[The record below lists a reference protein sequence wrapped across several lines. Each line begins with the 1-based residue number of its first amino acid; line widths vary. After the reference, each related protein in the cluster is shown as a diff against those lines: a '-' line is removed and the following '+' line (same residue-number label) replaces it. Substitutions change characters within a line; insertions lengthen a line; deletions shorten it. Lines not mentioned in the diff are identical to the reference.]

1 MHQLTTTFVR
11 RLRDRD
17 EAAWFELW
25 QVFGPV
31 LRAQLSR
38 WGGGRIGVETI
49 RDLSQETLATLSR
62 SIERFDPERGVRF
75 STWLLAIARHV
86 LGDELDRRGAAK
98 RGSGRRAMSLGDRDP
113 VSDLHVD
120 AAYERRM
127 FEAKVHAAIRR
138 TESESVFVAFQ
149 VYRMRIFDGRTGRL
163 VAEQLDMSEAT
174 ISRHLQSIRIVL
186 REALENVVAQWSFT
200 PEERAEISRA
210 GLAGDD
216 RLFDEALAEIYHSH
230 EARRRA
236 EDAEA
241 RSAGVS

>member
-11 RLRDRD
+11 RLRDQD

-38 WGGGRIGVETI
+38 WGAGRIGVETI
-49 RDLSQETLATLSR
+49 RDLSQETLATLSK

-75 STWLLAIARHV
+75 STWLLAIAKHV

-98 RGSGRRAMSLGDRDP
+98 RGSGRRAVSLGDRDP
-113 VSDLHVD
+113 VSDMQID
-120 AAYERRM
+120 ASYERRI

-138 TESESVFVAFQ
+138 TETESIFVAFQ
-149 VYRMRIFDGRTGRL
+149 VYRMRVFDGRTGKM
-163 VAEQLDMSEAT
+163 VAEQLGLSEAT
-174 ISRHLQSIRIVL
+174 ISRHLQSVRLDL
-186 REALENVVAQWSFT
+186 RQALESVVAQWSFT
-200 PEERAEISRA
+200 PEEHAEIQQA

-216 RLFDEALAEIYHSH
+216 RLFDEALSEIYHAH
-230 EARRRA
+230 EARRRSEHTESNSGA
-236 EDAEA
+236 
-241 RSAGVS
+241 VT